1 LKHEEKE
8 EFHNLKDSKLNPN
21 KREDLKITNSVQ
33 KVKNDGDTNSWPEK
47 SLKLISEEFNP
58 PLDILTTST
67 TTQTRDTNQK
77 FAYAFFAT
85 TLGHACGTLVNI
97 AALKEAKV
105 SDQIDF
111 VILTY
116 GFHNDPV
123 QKQAAKMKNV
133 IVKEVQHLKNFKG
146 GSLYYKN
153 VMVKLRIFQLFE
165 YDRIIFMDCDMM
177 VRKNLDHLFFL
188 PDNVHFAAPYVYY
201 DGKSSNFCSCFM
213 VFQPKQRLW
222 DRIMAWYKPDGYV
235 NQTNLYDM
243 DLLNLELKRDVTHLP
258 GMYELLT
265 SHIIHPNEWESL
277 MKEKPFIPQKLSM
290 MGKTQTEIYNASKI
304 FHFTPKKPTID
315 KTLSR
320 LKVVEPAAHPLLYA
334 VFERYFS
341 LAADVCPFMNYE
353 KSNEYSHYW

>member
-1 LKHEEKE
+1 
-8 EFHNLKDSKLNPN
+8 
-21 KREDLKITNSVQ
+21 
-33 KVKNDGDTNSWPEK
+33 
-47 SLKLISEEFNP
+47 
-58 PLDILTTST
+58 
-67 TTQTRDTNQK
+67 
-77 FAYAFFAT
+77 
-85 TLGHACGTLVNI
+85 
-97 AALKEAKV
+97 
-105 SDQIDF
+105 
-111 VILTY
+111 
-116 GFHNDPV
+116 
-123 QKQAAKMKNV
+123 
-133 IVKEVQHLKNFKG
+133 
-146 GSLYYKN
+146 
-153 VMVKLRIFQLFE
+153 
-165 YDRIIFMDCDMM
+165 
-177 VRKNLDHLFFL
+177 
-188 PDNVHFAAPYVYY
+188 
-201 DGKSSNFCSCFM
+201 
-213 VFQPKQRLW
+213 
-222 DRIMAWYKPDGYV
+222 
-235 NQTNLYDM
+235 M